1 MSGME
6 GSLNR
11 PLKEVLALMQQRI
24 MTRSTYFGIATFKSP
39 LDFWVYQELLYET
52 RPDVIVEIGNFH
64 GGSTLALAH
73 LCDALGNGIVI
84 GVDLSHDLRNAF
96 MREGGADDDSVA
108 EGVAQMRQGESAAAV
123 EVADLH
129 DDVGPGLVQE
139 LLIDPEIEGTLEGGD
154 AEVGRPRHDAL
165 LHQRQDLLERPVQR
179 AFHAAHECLPSPRLR
194 FSMTASP
201 RRSSSAAPHSAV
213 QRRTTP

>member
-1 MSGME
+1 ME

-84 GVDLSHDLRNAF
+84 GVDLSHESVPEIVRRHARIRLVDGDACQAFPAVARLAGGGRRVMVIEDSSHTFDNTLAVLRTYAPLVSP
-96 MREGGADDDSVA
+96 GGYFI
-108 EGVAQMRQGESAAAV
+108 V
-123 EVADLH
+123 EDGIIHHGL
-129 DDVGPGLVQE
+129 DGGPSPGPYEAIEVFVQE
-139 LLIDPEIEGTLEGGD
+139 NRCFEIDRSRESFLITWNPKGYLRRIE
-154 AEVGRPRHDAL
+154 
-165 LHQRQDLLERPVQR
+165 Q
-179 AFHAAHECLPSPRLR
+179 
-194 FSMTASP
+194 
-201 RRSSSAAPHSAV
+201 
-213 QRRTTP
+213 